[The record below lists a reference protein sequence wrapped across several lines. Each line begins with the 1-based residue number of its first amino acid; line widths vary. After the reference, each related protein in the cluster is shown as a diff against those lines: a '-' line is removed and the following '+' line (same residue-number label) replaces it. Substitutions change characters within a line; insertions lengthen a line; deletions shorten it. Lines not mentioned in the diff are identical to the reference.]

1 MRVYVCRAN
10 RLAINLHTRK
20 KMHKVIKTL
29 AVLGF
34 AIVAVNSWAGSAS
47 IEGIVKDASGKPV
60 NGADV
65 KIWPRY
71 AGTWTKF
78 VKTDANGHYSYDGVA
93 PGTVYV
99 VSLIVHSKIEWSYP
113 SVIAKFGSPTQVN
126 FDLKKTTAT
135 AQGAEGTKKVG
146 TKQGSG
152 HPSNSGGN

>member
-1 MRVYVCRAN
+1 MR
-10 RLAINLHTRK
+10 
-20 KMHKVIKTL
+20 KVIKTL

-34 AIVAVNSWAGSAS
+34 AMVAVNSWAASAS

-93 PGTVYV
+93 PGTIYV

-113 SVIAKFGSPTQVN
+113 SVIPKFGSPTQVN
-126 FDLKKTTAT
+126 FDLKKTTTT